1 MASDYF
7 GRLERRKAKAAEFD
21 EARKAKAE
29 LEVAIERMAGN
40 GMTIEEIGLL
50 TGIKGARL
58 YRKYYGLVAKGQ
70 AKARNDVADMGF
82 MIATGGPDRD
92 WRKADAGMIKFW
104 LERMGG
110 PQWAPPRKDED
121 EGPDLTRLT
130 VQQLMELEKALRPLA
145 KASLIDVVPT
155 SREVKDGDGGGVR
168 DSQGTDVFG
177 GDSGRSGV
185 GAGDQ

>member
-70 AKARNDVADMGF
+70 AKARNDVADMGYL
-82 MIATGGPDRD
+82 IATGGPEKD

-121 EGPDLTRLT
+121 EGPDLTRLS
-130 VQQLMELEKALRPLA
+130 VEQLIELERALRPLA
-145 KASLIDVVPT
+145 KSKALIDMTPT
-155 SREVKDGDGGGVR
+155 S
-168 DSQGTDVFG
+168 
-177 GDSGRSGV
+177 SGV
-185 GAGDQ
+185 ADATRVASGG